1 MTMTSKGL
9 RALLLAG
16 AACAFLL
23 PAPLPASAQEI
34 PLDAP
39 DPDYKGQIWAQNV
52 EGDKPFLPG
61 ATVAVGGQFFH
72 PGQKIWF
79 SRGIH
84 PVTPEPLLADE
95 EGRFSALLTIP
106 ADAPLGTHPIILS
119 TESPYHAEIVELKI
133 SQEIPLSGA
142 ELFEEQA
149 AKLAPGLYQSAFSA
163 REGAVFVTSA
173 AGWPPIAQSELLKL
187 DPETLEILAR
197 ATPPEAPD
205 GGLIAVYGLGLDE
218 TNGRVWATNT
228 RQDTLAV
235 YDQKDLS
242 LIRQFEPGLVPHA
255 RDVVVSPETGKVY
268 VSAVGA
274 PGLAVFD
281 AASMAYEGLIN
292 IVGPNSRIAFSPT
305 SLHLDAESGRIF
317 TPNLSAPE
325 LAVID
330 SRAGKLEKILPLP
343 GAKSAIGVS
352 YDPETKRV
360 FVAAQGSDALLI
372 LDAESGD
379 LVKSVPLGAGPLSV
393 VFDPSSRLAYVSLRG
408 AGTITVLD
416 AEGEIFANLD
426 GGPQPNHLSTDGS
439 GSVFSIN
446 KGDAEEPAGDN
457 LRRLRRAP

>member
-1 MTMTSKGL
+1 MTMTSRGL

-23 PAPLPASAQEI
+23 PAVLPASAQEI

-72 PGQKIWF
+72 PGQKIRF

-84 PVTPEPLLADE
+84 PVTPDPIVADE
-95 EGRFSALLTIP
+95 EGRFSALLSIP

-119 TESPYHAEIVELKI
+119 TENPYHAEIVELKI

-149 AKLAPGLYQSAFSA
+149 SRLAPGLYQSAFSA
-163 REGAVFVTSA
+163 REGALFATSA
-173 AGWPPIAQSELLKL
+173 AGWPPITRSELLKI
-187 DPETLEILAR
+187 DPETLEVIAR
-197 ATPPEAPD
+197 ATPPETPE
-205 GGLIAVYGLGLDE
+205 GGLFAVYGLGLDE
-218 TNGRVWATNT
+218 TNGRVWVTNT

-255 RDVVVSPETGKVY
+255 RDVVFSPETGKIY

-281 AASMAYEGLIN
+281 AASLAHEGMIN
-292 IVGPNSRIAFSPT
+292 VVGPNSRIAFSPT

-330 SRAGKLEKILPLP
+330 SRAGKLEKIIPLP

-352 YDPETKRV
+352 YDPETKRI
-360 FVAAQGSDALLI
+360 FVAAQGSDAVLV
-372 LDAESGD
+372 LDAGSGE
-379 LVKSVPLGAGPLSV
+379 LLKTVSLGAGPLGV
-393 VFDPSSRLAYVSLRG
+393 LFDPSSRLAWVSLRG

-416 AEGEIFANLD
+416 AEGEILANLD
-426 GGPQPNHLSTDGS
+426 GGPQPNHLATDGS
-439 GSVFSIN
+439 GTVFAIN
-446 KGDAEEPAGDN
+446 KGAAEDPQSDN